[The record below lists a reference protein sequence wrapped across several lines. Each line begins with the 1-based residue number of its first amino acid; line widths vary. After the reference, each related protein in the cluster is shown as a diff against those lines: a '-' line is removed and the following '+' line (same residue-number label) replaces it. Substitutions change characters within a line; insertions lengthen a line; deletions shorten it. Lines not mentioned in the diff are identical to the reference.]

1 MKDWTA
7 LMDADCYRI
16 LSYRLI
22 DHRIIFM
29 NEEALRIYGFK
40 NLAEA
45 QDQLSVVMKRA
56 SYSDTSVIES
66 LHQIQDKDGTIDY
79 ECVITTNDGLVT
91 NAQIRTESL
100 VNSDGERIIV
110 TNFID
115 TAKKKLLNLDQ
126 QRSLLEKTYIAAA
139 QKNEVIE
146 ALAELY
152 SGILSL
158 NLITRK
164 YRIIEDN
171 YNLEA
176 YVSPDGRWASL
187 RKVMTDIYV
196 SPEHRGQFLRFAD
209 VTTLAE
215 RMKNRK
221 ILSLDLKTTDGKWY
235 TLTFIA
241 KRYDIK
247 GNVISVLL
255 TATDIDEV
263 KRQEIE
269 TNEALNNAVREAKL
283 ANDAK
288 TNFLRRMSHD
298 IRTPLN
304 GIIGMINISERYYD
318 NKDELYRCKDKIMNS
333 LDYLQTLLNNVL
345 DVSKVET
352 GTLVLDNKPF
362 DIINMLVKLVSV
374 VETAASEYG
383 VTVGGGNEM
392 SSYIHRH
399 LIGSEMYLYRILMNL
414 AGNAVKYNRK
424 GGMVRLYSREIS
436 SDGDTAVYEFVCAD
450 TGIGMSEEFQKH
462 AFEPYVREGKET
474 VTSFSGTGLG
484 LSIVKEI
491 VDLMDG
497 TIELESTE
505 GVGTTFTV
513 TIPFKIDHNAS
524 TEYTDEEIK
533 LDLTGRRALL
543 VEDNDINLEI
553 SQLLL
558 EDEGLEIITAKN
570 GKEAVETFS
579 DSAEGSFDYIFM
591 DLMMPVMDGLE
602 ATRSIRALDRP
613 DAKSVPIIAM
623 TANAFQEDVRHCL
636 DAGMDA
642 HLAKPVDVRK
652 IREILHRL

>member
-7 LMDADCYRI
+7 LMDADCYGI

-91 NAQIRTESL
+91 DAQIRTESL

-126 QRSLLEKTYIAAA
+126 QRSLLEKAYIAAA

-164 YRIIEDN
+164 YRIIADN
-171 YNLEA
+171 YNLES

-424 GGMVRLYSREIS
+424 GSMVRLYSREIS

-524 TEYTDEEIK
+524 AEYTDEEIK

-602 ATRSIRALDRP
+602 ATRRIRALDRP